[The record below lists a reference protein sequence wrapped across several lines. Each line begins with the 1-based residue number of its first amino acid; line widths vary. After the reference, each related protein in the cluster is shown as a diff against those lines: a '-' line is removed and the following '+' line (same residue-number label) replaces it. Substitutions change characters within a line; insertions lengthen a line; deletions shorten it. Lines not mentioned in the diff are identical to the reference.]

1 MAVNFGQ
8 SVLLSTTFRL
18 INQKC
23 IFRRMPR
30 TQINREIK
38 YCLETVETE
47 MNTMAECDPVFSQ
60 VDKLLNSL
68 NKSKL
73 LHILMVLDH
82 KNMPLHFT
90 DIKKR
95 VNSSS
100 TTVTRRLKELEE
112 NGLVDRTVHSTVPI
126 TVKYSLTPNAKLLA
140 PSIQSMY
147 DWIDEQEI
155 QFA

>member
-1 MAVNFGQ
+1 
-8 SVLLSTTFRL
+8 
-18 INQKC
+18 
-23 IFRRMPR
+23 MPHA
-30 TQINREIK
+30 QNNREIK
-38 YCLETVETE
+38 YSFETVRNE
-47 MNTMAECDPVFSQ
+47 MESMAECDPIFSQ
-60 VDKLLNSL
+60 VDKLLNLL

-73 LHILMVLDH
+73 LHILMILDR
-82 KNMPLHFT
+82 KNMPLQFT

-112 NGLVDRTVHSTVPI
+112 NGLVDRTVQSTVPI
-126 TVKYSLTPNAKLLA
+126 TVTYSLTPNAKLLA

-147 DWIDEQEI
+147 DWIDEQKI

>member
-1 MAVNFGQ
+1 MNKECSNYGKIRFCLARSASFDEYLVHKSTVKSNT
-8 SVLLSTTFRL
+8 VLKQFES
-18 INQKC
+18 
-23 IFRRMPR
+23 
-30 TQINREIK
+30 
-38 YCLETVETE
+38 E

-60 VDKLLNSL
+60 VDKLLNLL

>member
-1 MAVNFGQ
+1 MVRN
-8 SVLLSTTFRL
+8 
-18 INQKC
+18 
-23 IFRRMPR
+23 
-30 TQINREIK
+30 
-38 YCLETVETE
+38 E
-47 MNTMAECDPVFSQ
+47 MDRMAECDPIFSQ
-60 VDKLLNSL
+60 VDKLLNLL

-73 LHILMVLDH
+73 LHILMILDR
-82 KNMPLHFT
+82 KNMPLQFT

-112 NGLVDRTVHSTVPI
+112 NGLVDRMVHSTMPI
-126 TVKYSLTPNAKLLA
+126 TVTYSLTPNAKLLA

>member
-1 MAVNFGQ
+1 
-8 SVLLSTTFRL
+8 
-18 INQKC
+18 
-23 IFRRMPR
+23 
-30 TQINREIK
+30 
-38 YCLETVETE
+38 
-47 MNTMAECDPVFSQ
+47 MAECDPVFSQ
-60 VDKLLNSL
+60 VDKLLNLL

-126 TVKYSLTPNAKLLA
+126 TVKYTPNAKLLA